1 MPDFKT
7 ENALVLSAKPLGE
20 KAYVLSLFTA
30 EQGRH
35 LGVLKT
41 KKLPVT
47 AAFVQARWQARLADQ
62 LGTFYV
68 EETNAFSAAYF
79 DDKKRLSCLMSL
91 CALLD
96 AVLPERQAYPELYQ
110 ETLSFFSA
118 LDEYDF
124 MVRYI
129 KWEVALLEA
138 VGFGLD
144 LTACAGGG
152 SVDDLAYV
160 SPKTGRAVSR
170 QMGEP
175 YHDKLLP
182 LPAFLCPNGAN
193 APVGV
198 HDIADGLKLT
208 GYFLTHHVLQKPL
221 PLIRSRLG

>member
-7 ENALVLSAKPLGE
+7 ENALVLSARTLGE
-20 KAYVLSLFTA
+20 KSYVLSLFTA

-68 EETNAFSAAYF
+68 EETNAFSAGYF
-79 DDKKRLSCLMSL
+79 DDRQRLACLMSL

-96 AVLPERQAYPELYQ
+96 AALPERQAYPELYR
-110 ETLSFFSA
+110 ETVSFFSA

-124 MVRYI
+124 MARYI
-129 KWEVALLEA
+129 KWEVVLLTTL
-138 VGFGLD
+138 GFGLD

-152 SVDDLAYV
+152 SAEDLAYV

-170 QMGEP
+170 EMGQP

-182 LPAFLCPNGAN
+182 LPAFLRPNGQG

-198 HDIADGLKLT
+198 HDIAAGLKLT
-208 GYFLTHHVLQKPL
+208 GYFLSTHVLQKPL
-221 PLIRSRLG
+221 PLIRARLG